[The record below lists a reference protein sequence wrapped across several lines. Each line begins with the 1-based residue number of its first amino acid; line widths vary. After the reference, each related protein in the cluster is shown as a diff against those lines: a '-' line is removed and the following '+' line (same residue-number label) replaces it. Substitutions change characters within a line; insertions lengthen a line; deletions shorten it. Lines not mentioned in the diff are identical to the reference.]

1 MYRWEAN
8 EKQGMVQCMN
18 RHGFKKKHSKN
29 YATNTRNDFFR
40 GYMFIVGKYR
50 PDLYEK
56 KLTGWRCTQVCSS
69 RMAVMWWCACDQKNM
84 LGQKHLLCLK
94 RSQKPQRCLGLNMN
108 DLPKIEQT
116 LQGNLWKLFSFL
128 IALCDTQVK
137 KQVKA
142 NPTSRKWTKNRTLWH

>member
-56 KLTGWRCTQVCSS
+56 TIDWL
-69 RMAVMWWCACDQKNM
+69 
-84 LGQKHLLCLK
+84 
-94 RSQKPQRCLGLNMN
+94 
-108 DLPKIEQT
+108 
-116 LQGNLWKLFSFL
+116 
-128 IALCDTQVK
+128 ALY
-137 KQVKA
+137 
-142 NPTSRKWTKNRTLWH
+142 TSI